1 LSRYRRPAIPFLA
14 GLVLLIAAACGG
26 GSATPVAGSAA
37 PGATNA
43 PATSATN
50 ANDPNSIVDNALN
63 STASVKSFHIKIE
76 VNGTITKEA
85 LQSEFSDAGF
95 PITGD
100 VKLDGTT
107 LEGDVDVANS
117 AASLS
122 FNVPALPM
130 LGNQPITGSLIAVDQ
145 VLYYQVSMLGP
156 KYSKMDLGSL
166 ASGLPVPV
174 PTLPAAAASASMGMT
189 DEFSAAMDQLK
200 AMGFEATLVG
210 VEQIGGKDAN
220 HINISVPI
228 DALNQEIAAASP
240 SPMVQLDSAS
250 IDFWIYKD
258 NNQLAKFEL
267 KGASSQL
274 GSIDLIV
281 TITNYDA
288 PVSISAPA
296 ASDISTAG

>member
-1 LSRYRRPAIPFLA
+1 LSPHRRPALSFLA
-14 GLVLLIAAACGG
+14 GFVLVVAAACGS
-26 GSATPVAGSAA
+26 GSATPAAGSAA

-43 PATSATN
+43 PATN
-50 ANDPNSIVDNALN
+50 ASDPNSIVDNALN

-76 VNGTITKEA
+76 INGTITKEA
-85 LQSEFSDAGF
+85 LQSEAASAGF
-95 PITGD
+95 PITSD

-117 AASLS
+117 AASLN

-130 LGNQPITGSLIAVDQ
+130 LGNQPLTGSLIAVDQ
-145 VLYYQVSMLGP
+145 VLYYKVSLLGP
-156 KYSKMDLGSL
+156 KYSKLDLGSL

-174 PTLPAAAASASMGMT
+174 PTAAATASMGLT
-189 DEFSAAMDQLK
+189 GEFSAALDQLK
-200 AMGFEATLVG
+200 AMGFKATLVG
-210 VEQIGGKDAN
+210 VEQIGGKDAD

-250 IDFWIYKD
+250 IDFWIYTD

-274 GSIDLIV
+274 GNLDLTL

-288 PVSISAPA
+288 PVSISAPP

>member
-1 LSRYRRPAIPFLA
+1 LSQYRRPALSFLA
-14 GLVLLIAAACGG
+14 GFVLIVAAACGS
-26 GSATPVAGSAA
+26 GSATPAAGSAA

-43 PATSATN
+43 QATSAGT
-50 ANDPNSIVDNALN
+50 ASDPNSMVDSALN
-63 STASVKSFHIKIE
+63 STASVKSFHIKVEI
-76 VNGTITKEA
+76 NGTITKEA
-85 LQSEFSDAGF
+85 LQAEASDAGF
-95 PITGD
+95 PITSD
-100 VKLDGTT
+100 LTLDGTT

-117 AASLS
+117 AASLT

-130 LGNQPITGSLIAVDQ
+130 LGNQPLSGSLIAVDQ
-145 VLYYQVSMLGP
+145 VLYYQVSLLGP
-156 KYSKMDLGSL
+156 KFSKLDLGSL

-174 PTLPAAAASASMGMT
+174 PTAAANASMDMT
-189 DEFSAAMDQLK
+189 GQFSAALDQLQ
-200 AMGFEATLVG
+200 AMGFKATLVG

-250 IDFWIYKD
+250 IDFWVYKD

-274 GSIDLIV
+274 GNIDLIL

-288 PVSISAPA
+288 PVSISAPP
-296 ASDISTAG
+296 ASDISTGG